1 MVNVQNKEFSSGKNN
16 TVKLS
21 NSPRNPNAL
30 LPLPYV
36 TMSLNVNVK
45 IIDTS
50 VLKCF

>member
-30 LPLPYV
+30 LPVPYV
-36 TMSLNVNVK
+36 TMSLDAK
-45 IIDTS
+45 IIDTN